1 MRVMIYSVLV
11 LFILM
16 VSIEAYSK
24 TGSRIKIDTTS
35 WDFGEVKEGQ
45 IAKKVFWV
53 ENMGD
58 EDLVIE
64 KVYTSCG
71 CTEASVSSNQ
81 LAPQQRTALEVT
93 YNSKGKEEGEDGQD
107 IYVISNDP
115 LSPRVQISI
124 IAHIVNLDKEG
135 F

>member
-124 IAHIVNLDKEG
+124 IAHIVNADKEG